1 MRYPYRQPTPE
12 ERAFYDRRDQ
22 FEIKELDKIVY
33 EKGPSNLRGN
43 FLIQPFTGDGPEFR
57 DGKLIQPA
65 GCNMYGVFL
74 GGRTRSLLLV
84 TANDFSVATAAVRHL
99 SAALF
104 LSGIE
109 GIETFEG

>member
-1 MRYPYRQPTPE
+1 MRYPYREPTPE

-22 FEIKELDKIVY
+22 FDIKELDKIVH

-43 FLIQPFTGDGPEFR
+43 FLIQPFTGDGPEFQ

-65 GCNMYGVFL
+65 GRNMYGVFL
-74 GGRTRSLLLV
+74 GGRIRSLLLV
-84 TANDFSVATAAVRHL
+84 KTDDFPTATAAAGHL

-109 GIETFEG
+109 TLETFEG